1 MGVQT
6 LIRCSSGPDGPT
18 QTHTNLMS
26 LKFESL
32 AWTTSQNCTH
42 ISNCLPD
49 IPTWMSKGWKPN
61 ASSFSTLTS
70 PSCLSSHFM
79 MTFSSRPVLKLWNNP
94 QLHSSSSSSFFFL
107 NFWLHFMA
115 CRILVSRPGIEPVPL
130 EVEATGPPGK
140 SQLYFLKI
148 IFILSIVK
156 EYKWLSL
163 LSFISVLLKQLGFTD
178 VFVLLCSAVFP

>member
-94 QLHSSSSSSFFFL
+94 QLHSSSSSSFFFFKKKKQIHVHPQDL
-107 NFWLHFMA
+107 RALLWNF
-115 CRILVSRPGIEPVPL
+115 S
-130 EVEATGPPGK
+130 
-140 SQLYFLKI
+140 S
-148 IFILSIVK
+148 S
-156 EYKWLSL
+156 
-163 LSFISVLLKQLGFTD
+163 
-178 VFVLLCSAVFP
+178 